1 MKLYGLIG
9 YPLEHSFSK
18 GWFDRQFAAE
28 GIRDAEYHNFPLS
41 SIEELPALMRENSEL
56 AGFNVTAPYKV
67 SVIDYLDEID
77 DTALQIGA
85 VNCVTKEGNRWIGH
99 NVDWIGFAD
108 SLHEFIRQ
116 QTLQALILGSGG
128 ASKAAAYA
136 LQQLSIEFL
145 TISRTIQDA
154 GYFTYSELTP
164 AIINSHKLI
173 INTTP
178 LGTYPNTIAYPPF
191 PYDLLTTEHLLYDM
205 VYNPPHTEFMKRGE
219 KAGAR
224 TTNGTRM
231 LELQAEQSLQLFR
244 LRK

>member
-18 GWFDRQFAAE
+18 EWFDRQFTGK
-28 GIRDAEYHNFPLS
+28 GIQDAEYRNFPLI
-41 SIEELPALMRENSEL
+41 SIEELSTLMRENSEL

-77 DTALQIGA
+77 KTALKIGA
-85 VNCVTKEGNRWIGH
+85 VNCVTKEGNRWVGH

-108 SLHEFIRQ
+108 SLREFIGQ
-116 QTLQALILGSGG
+116 QKPKALILGTGG

-145 TISRTIQDA
+145 TISRTMQEVGFLA
-154 GYFTYSELTP
+154 YSEVTP
-164 AIINSHKLI
+164 EVIESHKLI

-178 LGTYPNTIAYPPF
+178 LGTYPDTTLCAPF
-191 PYDLLTTEHLLYDM
+191 PYDQLSSEHLLYDM

-224 TTNGTRM
+224 TTNGARM
-231 LELQAEQSLQLFR
+231 LELQAEQSMQLFR
-244 LRK
+244 LRE